1 MKDEF
6 LNDENKRSEKCYVL
20 GRKEEGANGL
30 LKIGRYYALDSS
42 LGADVYVDVLHPHII
57 LICGKRG
64 YGKSY
69 TAGVFIE
76 EISNLEKDLKE
87 NLGVVIFDTLGIFW
101 TMSYK
106 NKYIKNELKTWGIEP
121 KNLDIL
127 VMVPKKYVEE
137 YRSNNID
144 VSSFSLRVSELSSH
158 HWLQLF
164 DVKSTEPFGVAL
176 TRAVQK
182 MQSKSDHFSINDL
195 LICIKNDKR
204 CDDNVK
210 GVAEN
215 LLSMVDLWGV
225 FDENGVSINDLVSGG
240 RITILDV
247 SHLTDS
253 NLKNIVVSVVAEK
266 IFEERIKERK
276 VHEQEKMG
284 ILRKRKGIPMV
295 WLVIDEA
302 QLFLPNDKQLLSKD
316 ILINS
321 WMRQGR
327 QPGLSLI
334 MATQR
339 PSALEPEVLSH
350 SDIII
355 CHRLT
360 TQEDIDALSK
370 IRPTYMHG
378 DIKESIQKI
387 GDEKGAALF
396 IDDNSESIHIV
407 KIRPRMSWHGG
418 SESLVIE
425 PVLK

>member
-1 MKDEF
+1 LKDNF
-6 LNDENKRSEKCYVL
+6 LDEENRSEKCYVL
-20 GRKEEGANGL
+20 GRKEGGKQGL

-42 LGADVYVDVLHPHII
+42 LGTDVYVDVLHPHII

-76 EISNLEKDLKE
+76 EIGNLEKELRE
-87 NLGVVIFDTLGIFW
+87 NLGVVVFDTLGIFW
-101 TMSYK
+101 TMSHE
-106 NKYIKNELKTWGIEP
+106 NKLEKDKLEMWGMEP
-121 KNLDIL
+121 KNLDVL
-127 VMVPKKYVEE
+127 LMVPKKYVEE
-137 YRSNNID
+137 YKNNGIAA
-144 VSSFSLRVSELSSH
+144 SGFSLRVAELSSH

-164 DVKSTEPFGVAL
+164 DVKSTEPFGIAL

-182 MQSKSDHFSINDL
+182 MQSISDHFSINDL
-195 LICIKNDKR
+195 LNCIRNDER
-204 CDDNVK
+204 WDDHVK

-215 LLSMVDLWGV
+215 LLSMAESWGV
-225 FDENGVSINDLVSGG
+225 FDENGVLINDLVSGG

-247 SHLTDS
+247 SHLADT
-253 NLKNIVVSVVAEK
+253 NLKSIVISVVAEK
-266 IFEERIKERK
+266 IFEERVKERK
-276 VHEQEKMG
+276 IHEQEKMG
-284 ILRKRKGIPMV
+284 ISRRRKGIPMV
-295 WLVIDEA
+295 WLFIDEA
-302 QLFLPNDKQLLSKD
+302 QLFLPNDKQILSKD

-327 QPGLSLI
+327 QPGLSLV

-339 PSALEPEVLSH
+339 PSALESEVLSH

-360 TQEDIDALSK
+360 TQEDIDALSR

-378 DIKESIQKI
+378 DIKESVQKI
-387 GDEKGAALF
+387 GDEKGVALL

-407 KIRPRMSWHGG
+407 KIRPRLSWHGG
-418 SESLVIE
+418 SESLVME
-425 PVLK
+425 PVQK